1 MGINTSMKT
10 YIDILMEAIEAGP
23 PALFVKKKKKRKKKA
38 PTSEKP
44 LSGLLDGS
52 GTSK

>member
-1 MGINTSMKT
+1 MKT
-10 YIDILMEAIEAGP
+10 YIDILWEAIEAGP
-23 PALFVKKKKKRKKKA
+23 PALLMRQKKKPKKKLA
-38 PTSEKP
+38 SSDNKP

>member
-1 MGINTSMKT
+1 MKT

-23 PALFVKKKKKRKKKA
+23 PPLLIAKKKKKKKEIS
-38 PTSEKP
+38 SEKP

>member
-1 MGINTSMKT
+1 MKT

-23 PALFVKKKKKRKKKA
+23 PALLMKQTKKRKKRKV

>member
-1 MGINTSMKT
+1 MKT

-23 PALFVKKKKKRKKKA
+23 PPLLIAKKKKAKKKTMA
-38 PTSEKP
+38 P